1 MMEQIGFIIC
11 EIALL
16 ISAVIFVHEKKRQGY
31 FKLRF
36 GISTVVM
43 GVLILCLSGIVT
55 FEQDILNIAIQIG
68 TAILM
73 MVYVGV
79 NWDISISI
87 AVYNTLWA
95 RLFWWIWVEL
105 LQGILVI
112 QTHFQGKLRLW
123 LVVAEIIGFLAICLF
138 LMTITVARWIPEDRR
153 KIGPR
158 QLLSAILIA
167 IIFESLSFL
176 LGLGKINVTVDR
188 WMILFLLQLICIFIM
203 YLQNELFRKSA
214 MRQELNLVHLLLQK
228 EQEQYR
234 LSKENIAI
242 INQKCHD
249 LKHQIRAIRQSEDG
263 DKSRYLQEVEDSI
276 GIYEAIVQTGNE
288 VLDTILT
295 EKSLYCKE
303 KGITV
308 SCVADGQLLSFMQTM
323 DLYSLFGNALDNA
336 IEAVEKLPEEVMR
349 QIDVLIYKQQRFL
362 VIHIINPVG
371 EQLTFEDGLPVTTK
385 SNKNFHGFGMRS
397 MQYIVKKYD
406 GFLTASQE
414 DGCFSLKILIP
425 ILDE

>member
-1 MMEQIGFIIC
+1 MIAQIGFIIC
-11 EIALL
+11 EMAFLIA
-16 ISAVIFVHEKKRQGY
+16 AVIFVHEKKRHGD
-31 FKLRF
+31 FKIRF
-36 GISTVVM
+36 TISTAIMVVI
-43 GVLILCLSGIVT
+43 ILLLSGT
-55 FEQDILNIAIQIG
+55 ATYEQDILNMVIQVVIS
-68 TAILM
+68 ILM
-73 MVYVGV
+73 MVYLRV
-79 NWDISISI
+79 NWDITFSI
-87 AVYNTLWA
+87 AIYDTLWA

-105 LQGILVI
+105 
-112 QTHFQGKLRLW
+112 FQGLLAVW
-123 LVVAEIIGFLAICLF
+123 IYFQGEQNFGLLVMAMLCFFAICLF
-138 LMTITVARWIPEDRR
+138 LMAKTVARWIPENRS

-158 QLLSAILIA
+158 QLLSALLIA
-167 IIFESLSFL
+167 TIFENLAFL
-176 LGLGKINVTVDR
+176 PDLRKMNAGLDR
-188 WMILFLLQLICIFIM
+188 WIILFLLQLICIFIM

-214 MRQELNLVHLLLQK
+214 MKQELDLVHLLLQK

-249 LKHQIRAIRQSEDG
+249 LKHQIRAIRKSEVE
-263 DKSRYLQEVEDSI
+263 DKNQYLKEVEDSI

-336 IEAVEKLPEEVMR
+336 IEAVEKLTEETMR
-349 QIDVLIYKQQRFL
+349 QIDVLVYRQQNFL
-362 VIHIINPVG
+362 VVNIMNPTK
-371 EQLTFEDGLPVTTK
+371 EKLMFIEGLPVTTK
-385 SNKNFHGFGMRS
+385 QDKNFHGFGMRS

-425 ILDE
+425 IVE